1 MSNTTIATT
10 EATVATTTTVAAAF
24 DATSNKHIAAFAKAC
39 EAYGRAVGT
48 FKERTVKTV
57 LALRA
62 EGYDDKVIAAALRD
76 VVEKHGVSRQHLN
89 RVLTAPAAEGGAGMA
104 PTRKHEPKAPKG
116 GLQAEAN
123 HDSRSKGAVT
133 VDLSDANSLFAAL
146 LTQFEGKAAKIVILA
161 ERLNELAQAAIE
173 KAAKAAK

>member
-1 MSNTTIATT
+1 MSTT
-10 EATVATTTTVAAAF
+10 ETTTTTVATT
-24 DATSNKHIAAFAKAC
+24 ATASIAEGNKHIAAYVKAAEAYAKA
-39 EAYGRAVGT
+39 VGS

-57 LALRA
+57 IALRM
-62 EGYDDKVIAAALRD
+62 EGYDDKVIALALRA
-76 VVEKHGVSRQHLN
+76 VVEKAGVTRQHLN
-89 RVLTAPAAEGGAGMA
+89 RVLTAPVAEGGAGMA

-133 VDLSDANSLFAAL
+133 VDLSDAHSLFAAL
-146 LTQFEGKAAKIVILA
+146 MVQFDGEPAKIMLLA
-161 ERLNELAQAAIE
+161 EKLDELAQQAID